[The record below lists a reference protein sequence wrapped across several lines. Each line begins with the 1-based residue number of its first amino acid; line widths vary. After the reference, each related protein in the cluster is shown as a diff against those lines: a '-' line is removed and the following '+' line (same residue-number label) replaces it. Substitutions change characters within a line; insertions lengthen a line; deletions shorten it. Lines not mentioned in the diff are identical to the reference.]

1 MWLEGKYM
9 NTVFNLEMITHY
21 FKRTGLSVKLFCK
34 IFKLNRDEFEKI
46 LIDDL
51 DVDMGFIY
59 SVARALKV
67 ELKDM
72 FNKDYKFE

>member
-1 MWLEGKYM
+1 M
-9 NTVFNLEMITHY
+9 NTVFNLEMIISY
-21 FKRTGLSVKLFCK
+21 FKHTGLSVKLFCK